1 MGKEKFVLVF
11 EIGSSHIR
19 AMLAGR
25 GINNTFV
32 VKGFKDVEY
41 DGFYEGNFLA
51 QEKLPELFGEI
62 LNALDIRV
70 KNGLDKVYI
79 GVPAEFSSVRTAD
92 VSLNFGQRRKVK
104 KKDVDSLFYMASEK
118 AKNSDVEVV
127 SVSPINFTLDDERK
141 TLKPVGEFASSI
153 SANLSIVYADREFIS
168 LFNDIVAGYDFSSV
182 EYISEP
188 LSQARFLLPK
198 EKQEDLSLL
207 IDCGDLTTS
216 IAFAKGEGLIG
227 LTSFAR
233 GGGFITNDL
242 AEAFDLSM
250 GEADRLKKQLVLSLK
265 GGAKDF
271 YELSLDG
278 GKVEKIPLNE
288 AGEVAGYRIDE
299 IAQVIAKCI
308 QMFVKENNIA
318 LPVFLSGA
326 GISKIKGGRDYLAK
340 CIGRN
345 ISFAQPSL
353 PGKEKPWQ
361 ASIYSLVDTALGLAE
376 QKE

>member
-70 KNGLDKVYI
+70 KNGLEKVYI

-141 TLKPVGEFASSI
+141 TIKPVGEFASSI
-153 SANLSIVYADREFIS
+153 SANLSIVYADKEFIS

>member
-153 SANLSIVYADREFIS
+153 SANLSIVYADKEFIS

-265 GGAKDF
+265 GGPKDF